1 MAKPKLQSDSS
12 NNHLLLRRLG
22 ALETERR
29 ILKMEIDSAETAI
42 KAAGHSVSEL
52 FRELARMQTT
62 DQDLENSNLRRQAAL
77 LRQLQLTTENERLV
91 AALSGTAGTDDAQWK
106 TKKASHEAELEA
118 SRFWCSL
125 WQCARVSCGCTRV
138 LSTARV
144 DRRWSQVD
152 RRWLGEI
159 SITARELLGDASRR
173 IDVSGARL
181 DSRCVIVTGQ

>member
-1 MAKPKLQSDSS
+1 
-12 NNHLLLRRLG
+12 
-22 ALETERR
+22 
-29 ILKMEIDSAETAI
+29 MEIDSAETAI

-118 SRFWCSL
+118 SRGF
-125 WQCARVSCGCTRV
+125 
-138 LSTARV
+138 
-144 DRRWSQVD
+144 
-152 RRWLGEI
+152 
-159 SITARELLGDASRR
+159 
-173 IDVSGARL
+173 GARYGNARADL
-181 DSRCVIVTGQ
+181 E